1 MSVKWNLLYDLFEDR
16 KFFSVVWSFVK
27 LRQYMYFLGVN
38 FVLLTVLCI
47 VWIVIYIFSYFVKI
61 MNLIICLL
69 MFIRIQVSETILRLM
84 C

>member
-69 MFIRIQVSETILRLM
+69 MFIRIQVLETILRLM